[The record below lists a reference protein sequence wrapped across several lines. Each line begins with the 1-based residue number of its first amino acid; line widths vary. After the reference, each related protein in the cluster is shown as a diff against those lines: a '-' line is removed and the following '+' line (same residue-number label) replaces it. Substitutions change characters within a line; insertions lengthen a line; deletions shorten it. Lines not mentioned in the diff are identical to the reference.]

1 MKILIANLPPRIT
14 EQELLDLLKPYHKRD
29 GLHLRI
35 VDQAC
40 DDGIHHYYAVADIHH
55 ERLAA
60 KAIKKLHGKMLRS
73 SELRLREFQHRN
85 YSNERR
91 ALGWRNQTWN
101 ARERRLQERRRNT
114 RQHADELDALFG
126 MASSSNSGI
135 ELDEIRITAYRDITR
150 KT

>member
-1 MKILIANLPPRIT
+1 MKILIVNLPPRIT
-14 EQELLDLLKPYHKRD
+14 ELELLDLLKPYHKRD
-29 GLHLRI
+29 GLHLQI
-35 VDQAC
+35 VDQSR
-40 DDGIHHYYAVADIHH
+40 DDGIHHYYAVADIQH

-60 KAIKKLHGKMLRS
+60 KAIKKLQGKMLRS
-73 SELRLREFQHRN
+73 SELRLREFQHRS

-91 ALGWRNQTWN
+91 ALGWRNRAWN
-101 ARERRLQERRRNT
+101 ARERRLKERRRNT

-126 MASSSNSGI
+126 VGSSSNSGI

>member
-14 EQELLDLLKPYHKRD
+14 ELELLDLLKPYHKRG
-29 GLHLRI
+29 GLDLQI

-40 DDGIHHYYAVADIHH
+40 DDGLYHYYAVADIHH

-60 KAIKKLHGKMLRS
+60 KAIKKLHGKTLRNN
-73 SELRLREFQHRN
+73 ELRLHEFQHRS

-91 ALGWRNQTWN
+91 ALGWRNRTWN
-101 ARERRLQERRRNT
+101 ARERRLKERRRNT
-114 RQHADELDALFG
+114 RQYGDELDALFG
-126 MASSSNSGI
+126 MGSNSGI
-135 ELDEIRITAYRDITR
+135 ELDEIRVTAYQDMTR